1 MKLKIDKESCFKKDL
16 IIPKGYRLL
25 EDWEF
30 LKEIRTNKIL
40 RKLLIETYCWC
51 KFNNKIGAVRFS
63 DYGDRFLVDGYDL
76 FDYGDGHSRGVFVKI
91 GDKEKEDLTIPADCC
106 GNCKHSEYSTRS
118 LSWICKLH
126 TEIKFDD
133 FCETDICKDFKK

>member
-1 MKLKIDKESCFKKDL
+1 MKIKIEKETCFKKDL

-51 KFNNKIGAVRFS
+51 KFNNKIGAVRFF
-63 DYGDRFLVDGYDL
+63 DYDDRFHVFGYYY
-76 FDYGDGHSRGVFVKI
+76 FDYYYGHSRGVFVKI
-91 GDKEKEDLTIPADCC
+91 GSDEK
-106 GNCKHSEYSTRS
+106 
-118 LSWICKLH
+118 
-126 TEIKFDD
+126 
-133 FCETDICKDFKK
+133 

>member
-51 KFNNKIGAVRFS
+51 KFNNKIGAVWFN
-63 DYGDRFLVDGYDL
+63 DNDDRFRVDGDYS
-76 FDYGDGHSRGVFVKI
+76 FDVSFGCSRGVFVKI
-91 GDKEKEDLTIPADCC
+91 GSDEK
-106 GNCKHSEYSTRS
+106 
-118 LSWICKLH
+118 
-126 TEIKFDD
+126 
-133 FCETDICKDFKK
+133 